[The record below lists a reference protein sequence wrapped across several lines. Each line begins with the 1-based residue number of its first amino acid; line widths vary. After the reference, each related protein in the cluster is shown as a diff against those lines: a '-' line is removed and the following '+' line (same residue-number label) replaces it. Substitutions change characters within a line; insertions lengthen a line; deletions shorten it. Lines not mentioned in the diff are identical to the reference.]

1 MARIRTI
8 KPEFWEDEVVGL
20 LSRES
25 RLLFI
30 ATFNLADDEGLL
42 RWTAPYIKATVFMY
56 DDDLS
61 VSDIT
66 KCMHELSDAGLVFPF
81 IGGVARQQLAMV
93 VNFRRHQKINR
104 PQPGKLPPPSLQNG
118 EVRRMYARRDN
129 WICGL
134 CQNRIPEQPVKNDS
148 FNLSIDHIVP
158 RARGGSDYPTNLRA
172 THQGCNKGR
181 RDGLDEEFSTPLSM
195 QGLQAA
201 LNDSV
206 NDSLNGTT
214 SDAFTASHN
223 IADHEPY
230 YYTEGDIRSV
240 NGTVNDSMSRSLL
253 EGNREGNREE
263 EGNNYVGDPDEPAQ
277 AALVVVG
284 GTAATTSRGTIDK
297 PPRIDVEQACT
308 LLADLIVANGSK
320 RPTITDRWRT
330 SARLLLD
337 KDGRSLEQVLAA
349 IRWCQ
354 DDDFWRGNVM
364 SMPKLREKY
373 DQLRH
378 AAIRKQRAGG
388 STHQQEDDDMF
399 ERAMARAAARDEQ
412 KQLGAS

>member
-20 LSRES
+20 LSREA

-42 RWTAPYIKATVFMY
+42 RWTAPYIKASAFMY

-61 VSDIT
+61 IVDIT
-66 KCMHELSDAGLVFPF
+66 KCMHELSDAGLLFPY

-118 EVRRMYARRDN
+118 EVRRMYARRDS

-134 CQNRIPEQPVKNDS
+134 CQNRIPERPVQNDS

-158 RARGGSDYPTNLRA
+158 QSRGGSDYPTNLRA

-181 RDGLDEEFSTPLSM
+181 RDGLDEEFTIPLSM
-195 QGLQAA
+195 QGLQDA

-206 NDSLNGTT
+206 NDSLNGAA
-214 SDAFTASHN
+214 SDAFTAS
-223 IADHEPY
+223 DREPESESICY
-230 YYTEGDIRSV
+230 AQGDIPSV
-240 NGTVNDSMSRSLL
+240 NDAVNDSASHSLP
-253 EGNREGNREE
+253 EGNREGNREQGT
-263 EGNNYVGDPDEPAQ
+263 GNKSVGHPEREPQ
-277 AALVVVG
+277 TALVLYSP
-284 GTAATTSRGTIDK
+284 AATASRAVEA

-308 LLADLIVANGSK
+308 LLADLVEANGSK
-320 RPTITDRWRT
+320 RPAINQRWRDA
-330 SARLLLD
+330 ARRMIDLD
-337 KDGRSLEQVLAA
+337 GIALEDVLGA
-349 IRWCQ
+349 IRWSQ
-354 DDDFWRGNVM
+354 NNEFWRANIL

-373 DQLRH
+373 QQLRLQANRGQLAPTGTSG
-378 AAIRKQRAGG
+378 AASHNAGVLQRRRARREA
-388 STHQQEDDDMF
+388 QQ
-399 ERAMARAAARDEQ
+399 
-412 KQLGAS
+412 